1 MSSTEIKLTLHNWID
16 SIQDSAF
23 LNAVYKF
30 MSLKVRAQKE
40 EWKNYPPELKAS
52 IEKGLKE
59 ISEGKTTSYESVKK
73 KLSSKY
79 KNLSF

>member
-16 SIQDSAF
+16 TIQDSAF

-30 MSLKVRAQKE
+30 MSVKVRARKD

-59 ISEGKTTSYESVKK
+59 LSEGKISSHEAVQK
-73 KLSSKY
+73 KLNSKY
-79 KNLSF
+79 KGLSF